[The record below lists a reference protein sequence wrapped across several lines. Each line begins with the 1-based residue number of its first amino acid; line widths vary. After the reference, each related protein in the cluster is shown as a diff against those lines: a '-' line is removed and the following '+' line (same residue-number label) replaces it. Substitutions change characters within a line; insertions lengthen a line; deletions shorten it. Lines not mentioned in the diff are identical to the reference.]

1 MKKIKLFVA
10 TMLAT
15 MALASGAHAYPA
27 QLSDWNFDLT
37 SFGMDSYDNVKSI
50 QLAGTGT
57 VRQYL
62 GSDNVLSVGD
72 SFTEFSN
79 LFLMSFT
86 DSSSFPGGTISTS
99 SKVAVLTAN
108 NLQGVVSYI
117 DSATGGF
124 QYTFTPGTGDLRLQV
139 ADVINEK
146 LENFVTVS
154 SFTLLSP
161 STGVAKPEFFNN
173 PDANGTSDLFAAI
186 SGASDVWTTTSGY
199 DFGNTGTALLHT
211 TNTVDKLYDFELDQ
225 TTGQYFFDADISSA
239 GNMTAAVPEPG
250 TMVLLGAGL
259 FGLAIFSRRK
269 INK

>member
-124 QYTFTPGTGDLRLQV
+124 QYTFTPGTGDLRVQV
-139 ADVINEK
+139 ADRVGST
-146 LENFVTVS
+146 LSNFQTVS

-161 STGVAKPEFFNN
+161 STGVANPGFLNN
-173 PDANGTSDLFAAI
+173 VDANGTSDLFAAI
-186 SGASDVWTTTSGY
+186 SGASNVWTTTSGY

-211 TNTVDKLYDFELDQ
+211 TNTLLSSSGILG
-225 TTGQYFFDADISSA
+225 TPGQFYIDAQVRSE
-239 GNMTAAVPEPG
+239 GGMTAAVPEPG

>member
-1 MKKIKLFVA
+1 MKKIKLFLTA
-10 TMLAT
+10 MLAT

-27 QLSDWNFDLT
+27 QLSAWNLDLT
-37 SFGMDSYDNVKSI
+37 RFELGSYDNVKSI
-50 QLAGTGT
+50 QIAGTGT

-62 GSDNVLSVGD
+62 GDDNVLSVGD
-72 SFTEFSN
+72 RFTEYSD
-79 LFLMSFT
+79 LFLMSFIN
-86 DSSSFPGGTISTS
+86 SNGIPGGSISTS
-99 SKVAVLTAN
+99 SKVAVLTADN
-108 NLQGVVSYI
+108 MQGFVSYI
-117 DSATGGF
+117 DSNGGF

>member
-124 QYTFTPGTGDLRLQV
+124 HSTLS
-139 ADVINEK
+139 
-146 LENFVTVS
+146 NFQTVS

-161 STGVAKPEFFNN
+161 STGVANPGFLNN
-173 PDANGTSDLFAAI
+173 VDANGTSDLFAAI
-186 SGASDVWTTTSGY
+186 SGASNVWTTTSGY

-211 TNTVDKLYDFELDQ
+211 TNTLLSSSGILG
-225 TTGQYFFDADISSA
+225 TPGQFYIDAQVRSE
-239 GNMTAAVPEPG
+239 GGMTAAVPEPG